1 MGKKRMID
9 TDFWTDSWVV
19 DTLNPLDS
27 HLFIYLFTNPQSN
40 IAGVY
45 KLSLKVMSQQI
56 GLERE
61 ELARMLKRLEPKV
74 RYVDG
79 WVILVNGIKHQNYK
93 NSKIK
98 TGIEIALESVPPEIL
113 QYVNWPKDYDN
124 PKPAGSTQQS
134 LLGAEMDDIFSENDM
149 KKGTRSVAKLATV
162 DKIGDVNIETPD
174 RGGRVIH
181 ESSHSNSSF
190 NSNSNTAVTNE
201 ASSRDRT
208 TKTGTTGLKNTGKYM
223 EVNLLYED
231 LGDLINHANDDKLR
245 GWYCKSFFTLGR
257 ERVQRMASEARA
269 DAQQDKRKLF
279 SHMLKEAV
287 KTTSTA

>member
-19 DTLNPLDS
+19 ETLNPLDS

-45 KLSLKVMSQQI
+45 KLSLKVISQQI

-61 ELARMLKRLEPKV
+61 ELARMIKRLEPKV
-74 RYVDG
+74 RYVEG

-93 NSKIK
+93 NSKIR
-98 TGIEIALESVPPEIL
+98 TGIELALENVPPEIL

-124 PKPAGSTQQS
+124 PKPAGNMQQS
-134 LLGAEMDDIFSENDM
+134 LIADDMDSIFGSEIVV
-149 KKGTRSVAKLATV
+149 KTQTV
-162 DKIGDVNIETPD
+162 DKKSVKEKTTPN

-190 NSNSNTAVTNE
+190 NSNSNTAVTPE
-201 ASSRDRT
+201 RSAPSRT
-208 TKTGTTGLKNTGKYM
+208 TATTGLNQSGSKYL
-223 EVNLLYED
+223 EVNVLYED
-231 LGDLINHANDDKLR
+231 MADLVNEKYK
-245 GWYCKSFFTLGR
+245 GWYCKTFFKLGR
-257 ERVQRMASEARA
+257 EKVQRLASEARA
-269 DAQQDKRKLF
+269 DATEDKRKLF
-279 SHMLKEAV
+279 SSLLKAASGE
-287 KTTSTA
+287 KTTTHT